1 MVKAS
6 LAGRGKF
13 FSVAADE
20 AISSAALKTEVN
32 MSRICRR
39 GTCGAYRCNLT
50 TIDQSTA
57 KFGEEPLKTL
67 MSYRVDPKNSGVK
80 FGAYFV
86 VESAQPSLLPVGD
99 EVQVALSF

>member
-6 LAGRGKF
+6 LAGRRKL

-20 AISSAALKTEVN
+20 AISSAALKAEVN
-32 MSRICRR
+32 LSHSCRR
-39 GTCGAYRCNLT
+39 GTCGTYRCNLT

-67 MSYRVDPKNSGVK
+67 MSYRVDPKNYSVK

-86 VESAQPSLLPVGD
+86 VESAQPSLLHVGD
-99 EVQVALSF
+99 ELQVGRSF